1 MTETTEQ
8 LMEQIQTLI
17 LALTAELAETYAD
30 VDVTL
35 KVKASGDKLGER

>member
-1 MTETTEQ
+1 MTETTAQ

-30 VDVTL
+30 VDVDFH
-35 KVKASGDKLGER
+35 VSARGDKLGER